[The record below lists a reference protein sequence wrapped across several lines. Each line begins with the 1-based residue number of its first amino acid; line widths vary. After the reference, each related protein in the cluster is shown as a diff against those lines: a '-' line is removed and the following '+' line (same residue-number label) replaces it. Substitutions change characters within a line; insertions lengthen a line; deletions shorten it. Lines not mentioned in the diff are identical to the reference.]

1 MEEEERLAD
10 PAIGESFIERVCTA
24 RRWRA
29 FVARRP
35 WRRDLIAFHI
45 DHEYAVRVH
54 SPAHYIRLGRL
65 VTARLPLTA
74 ALPSYGSLL
83 MQALSIPATRSRHL
97 AVVRGLAGLLKRDLG
112 VQDRRQLRGVV
123 DAYRRGCVPLL
134 APWRC
139 CVTTSEAPARPRAA
153 HRVYLDSYPTELL
166 LRSSA

>member
-1 MEEEERLAD
+1 
-10 PAIGESFIERVCTA
+10 
-24 RRWRA
+24 
-29 FVARRP
+29 
-35 WRRDLIAFHI
+35 LIAFHI

-112 VQDRRQLRGVV
+112 VEDRRQLRDVV
-123 DAYRRGCVPLL
+123 DAYRRAASRSWP
-134 APWRC
+134 PWRC
-139 CVTTSEAPARPRAA
+139 CVTTSQGAGSASGA